1 MRLLGSLTSPYV
13 RKVRIV
19 LAEKKIDYQ
28 FELDDAWNPQASFH
42 SLNPLGKVP
51 CLILDSHF
59 SIFDSRAIIEYV
71 DSLSANTP
79 LLPTTGQLRA
89 EVRVWESLAEGILD
103 AAVSARLEATWP
115 GRTQEERCQAWI
127 DRQMS
132 KIESALQFAS
142 IRLSDRPF
150 CVADKYSL
158 ADLTLVCALDY
169 LDFRFQ
175 GLGWKNRFNNLSN
188 LQSVVNTRSS
198 FLALQPV

>member
-28 FELDDAWNPQASFH
+28 FELDDVWNQQAPIH

-51 CLILDSHF
+51 CLILESHF

-71 DSLSANTP
+71 DSLSAENP
-79 LLPTTGQLRA
+79 LIPMPGQGRA

-142 IRLSDRPF
+142 SKLADRLF
-150 CVADKYSL
+150 CVAGAYSL
-158 ADLTLVCALDY
+158 ADISLVCALDY

-175 GLGWKNRFNNLSN
+175 DLGWKNRFTNLSN
-188 LQSVVNTRSS
+188 LQSSINNRAS
-198 FLALQPV
+198 FMALRTI